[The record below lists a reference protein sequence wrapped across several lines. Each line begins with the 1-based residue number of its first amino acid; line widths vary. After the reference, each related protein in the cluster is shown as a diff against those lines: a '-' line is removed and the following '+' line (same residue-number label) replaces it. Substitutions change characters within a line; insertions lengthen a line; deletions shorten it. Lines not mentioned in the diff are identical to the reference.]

1 MKTVALFGAGQ
12 IGAMVSRLLGTGC
25 GACCFADNSE
35 EKWGGELAGIP
46 IVSPRDALLFDPDAV
61 CICVMDDERA
71 AQMRSQLDALGYDGE
86 ILSPALLKTFD
97 ARSAQMRLIAEQ
109 INALAVPGDVAELG
123 VFRGDFAVQIN
134 AAFSDRT
141 IHLFDTFEG
150 FCAADVDIERQNGYS
165 AARVGDFSETAKD
178 IVDKKLLYRERAV
191 FHKGFFPATFR
202 GCELLRFAFVS
213 IDADLYAP
221 TAAALPLFW
230 ERLSP
235 GGALMIHDVYS
246 TQFGGVRHAVD
257 EFCAENDLLPM
268 PVCDLHGSAVIRKP
282 IKNEHK

>member
-12 IGAMVSRLLGTGC
+12 IGAMVSRLLGTGY

-61 CICVMDDERA
+61 CICVLDDERA

-134 AAFSDRT
+134 AAFSGRT

-150 FCAADVDIERQNGYS
+150 FCAADVDIERQSSCTESVRFSTRAFFRPHS
-165 AARVGDFSETAKD
+165 ADAKN
-178 IVDKKLLYRERAV
+178 
-191 FHKGFFPATFR
+191 
-202 GCELLRFAFVS
+202 C
-213 IDADLYAP
+213 
-221 TAAALPLFW
+221 ALPSSRSTPISMRRRPRLCRCSGSGFLRA
-230 ERLSP
+230 ER
-235 GGALMIHDVYS
+235 
-246 TQFGGVRHAVD
+246 
-257 EFCAENDLLPM
+257 
-268 PVCDLHGSAVIRKP
+268 
-282 IKNEHK
+282 

>member
-1 MKTVALFGAGQ
+1 
-12 IGAMVSRLLGTGC
+12 
-25 GACCFADNSE
+25 
-35 EKWGGELAGIP
+35 
-46 IVSPRDALLFDPDAV
+46 
-61 CICVMDDERA
+61 
-71 AQMRSQLDALGYDGE
+71 MRSQLDALGYDGE

-109 INALAVPGDVAELG
+109 INDLAVPGDVAELG

-202 GCELLRFAFVS
+202 GCEKRRFAFVS

-282 IKNEHK
+282 LKNGQK

>member
-61 CICVMDDERA
+61 CICVLDDERA

-86 ILSPALLKTFD
+86 IISPALLKTFD

-150 FCAADVDIERQNGYS
+150 FCAADVDIPPHAS
-165 AARVGDFSETAKD
+165 
-178 IVDKKLLYRERAV
+178 
-191 FHKGFFPATFR
+191 ATFPKR
-202 GCELLRFAFVS
+202 QRILWIKSSCTESKLFSTRASFRQHSA
-213 IDADLYAP
+213 DAKNCALHSSLSMP
-221 TAAALPLFW
+221 TSMRRRPRLCRCSGSGSRRA
-230 ERLSP
+230 ER
-235 GGALMIHDVYS
+235 
-246 TQFGGVRHAVD
+246 
-257 EFCAENDLLPM
+257 
-268 PVCDLHGSAVIRKP
+268 
-282 IKNEHK
+282 

>member
-61 CICVMDDERA
+61 CICVLDDERA

-134 AAFSDRT
+134 AAFP
-141 IHLFDTFEG
+141 
-150 FCAADVDIERQNGYS
+150 AERYICLTPPRAFAPPMLISKGK
-165 AARVGDFSETAKD
+165 TATPQ
-178 IVDKKLLYRERAV
+178 RAS
-191 FHKGFFPATFR
+191 ATFR
-202 GCELLRFAFVS
+202 KRQRTLWIKSSCTENVRFSTRAFFRPHS
-213 IDADLYAP
+213 ADAKNG
-221 TAAALPLFW
+221 ALPSSRSMPISMRRRPRLCRCSGSGFLRA
-230 ERLSP
+230 ER
-235 GGALMIHDVYS
+235 
-246 TQFGGVRHAVD
+246 
-257 EFCAENDLLPM
+257 
-268 PVCDLHGSAVIRKP
+268 
-282 IKNEHK
+282 

>member
-12 IGAMVSRLLGTGC
+12 IGAMVSRLLGTGY

-61 CICVMDDERA
+61 CICVLDDERA

-97 ARSAQMRLIAEQ
+97 VRSAQMRL
-109 INALAVPGDVAELG
+109 
-123 VFRGDFAVQIN
+123 QIN

-150 FCAADVDIERQNGYS
+150 FCTADVDIERQNGYS

-202 GCELLRFAFVS
+202 GCEKRRFAFVS

-230 ERLSP
+230 EQLSP
-235 GGALMIHDVYS
+235 GG
-246 TQFGGVRHAVD
+246 RHAVD

-282 IKNEHK
+282 LKNGQK

>member
-12 IGAMVSRLLGTGC
+12 IGAMVSRLLGTGY

-109 INALAVPGDVAELG
+109 INDLAVPGDVAELG

-141 IHLFDTFEG
+141 IHLFYTFEG
-150 FCAADVDIERQNGYS
+150 NCAADVDIERQNGYS
-165 AARVGDFSETAKD
+165 AARVGDF
-178 IVDKKLLYRERAV
+178 
-191 FHKGFFPATFR
+191 
-202 GCELLRFAFVS
+202 
-213 IDADLYAP
+213 
-221 TAAALPLFW
+221 
-230 ERLSP
+230 
-235 GGALMIHDVYS
+235 
-246 TQFGGVRHAVD
+246 
-257 EFCAENDLLPM
+257 
-268 PVCDLHGSAVIRKP
+268 
-282 IKNEHK
+282 

>member
-1 MKTVALFGAGQ
+1 
-12 IGAMVSRLLGTGC
+12 
-25 GACCFADNSE
+25 
-35 EKWGGELAGIP
+35 
-46 IVSPRDALLFDPDAV
+46 
-61 CICVMDDERA
+61 
-71 AQMRSQLDALGYDGE
+71 MRSQLDALGYDGE

-109 INALAVPGDVAELG
+109 INDLAVPGDVAELG

-202 GCELLRFAFVS
+202 GCEKTALCLRLDRCRS
-213 IDADLYAP
+213 LCADGPRLCR
-221 TAAALPLFW
+221 LFW
-230 ERLSP
+230 
-235 GGALMIHDVYS
+235 GAA
-246 TQFGGVRHAVD
+246 FAGR
-257 EFCAENDLLPM
+257 
-268 PVCDLHGSAVIRKP
+268 SADDT
-282 IKNEHK
+282 

>member
-1 MKTVALFGAGQ
+1 
-12 IGAMVSRLLGTGC
+12 
-25 GACCFADNSE
+25 
-35 EKWGGELAGIP
+35 
-46 IVSPRDALLFDPDAV
+46 
-61 CICVMDDERA
+61 
-71 AQMRSQLDALGYDGE
+71 MRSQLDALGYDGE

-191 FHKGFFPATFR
+191 FHKGFFPAAIPEPSRGSFR
-202 GCELLRFAFVS
+202 SVHSSRSTPISMRRRPRLCRCSGSGFLRA
-213 IDADLYAP
+213 
-221 TAAALPLFW
+221 
-230 ERLSP
+230 ER
-235 GGALMIHDVYS
+235 
-246 TQFGGVRHAVD
+246 
-257 EFCAENDLLPM
+257 
-268 PVCDLHGSAVIRKP
+268 
-282 IKNEHK
+282 

>member
-1 MKTVALFGAGQ
+1 MKLDF
-12 IGAMVSRLLGTGC
+12 ISSLR
-25 GACCFADNSE
+25 D
-35 EKWGGELAGIP
+35 
-46 IVSPRDALLFDPDAV
+46 VSP
-61 CICVMDDERA
+61 
-71 AQMRSQLDALGYDGE
+71 GE
-86 ILSPALLKTFD
+86 WPEIVIVRTGNETEPA
-97 ARSAQMRLIAEQ
+97 
-109 INALAVPGDVAELG
+109 
-123 VFRGDFAVQIN
+123 
-134 AAFSDRT
+134 
-141 IHLFDTFEG
+141 
-150 FCAADVDIERQNGYS
+150 C
-165 AARVGDFSETAKD
+165 
-178 IVDKKLLYRERAV
+178 
-191 FHKGFFPATFR
+191 
-202 GCELLRFAFVS
+202 FAFVS